1 MNMKAPSESLGA
13 PGITGN
19 RAMEVFRLP
28 IIQKTKAAT
37 GLEIEV
43 ETSSPWFIR
52 GEEIPIVHEP
62 FSAVK
67 ATDPVVSEMNAQ
79 PQLSTVS

>member
-13 PGITGN
+13 TGITGN

-43 ETSSPWFIR
+43 ETSSPRFIR
-52 GEEIPIVHEP
+52 GEEIPIAHQP

-67 ATDPVVSEMNAQ
+67 TTTPVVLETNAQ